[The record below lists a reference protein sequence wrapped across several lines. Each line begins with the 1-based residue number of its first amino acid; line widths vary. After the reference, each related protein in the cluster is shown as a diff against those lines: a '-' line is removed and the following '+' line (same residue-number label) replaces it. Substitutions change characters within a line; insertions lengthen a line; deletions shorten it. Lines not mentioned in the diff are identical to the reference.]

1 MSKRAIAFLVAGV
14 LAVGGGAAA
23 LASSLGG
30 SDNSSVHKMSNGQ
43 TMTGTMSGSHTMS
56 DGSMMSG
63 DSMSNMHDSDK

>member
-1 MSKRAIAFLVAGV
+1 MSKRAIALLVAGV

-23 LASSLGG
+23 LAASLGG
-30 SDNSSVHKMSNGQ
+30 SDNPSVHTMSNGQ

-63 DSMSNMHDSDK
+63 GSMSGMDSGK